1 MRPALT
7 SLLRPVGRGPAAV
20 GTIAFCAGVTAYVVL
35 RGVQATTNDAQI
47 GLDAAA
53 ATIGT
58 LLAYLLL
65 GRFWESGLLRD
76 LMLCGFLLLLG
87 CSNAAFAVLP
97 HSFGHDGNPGAS
109 AVAGVLA
116 GVAFIGATWLPA
128 WRWHRRPGY
137 GVVLLLVGV
146 ALAIAVSATV
156 AVASEGFGSPD
167 SFGGR
172 PDFGLTVA
180 QMVAAGLFAIGALGS
195 GRRAREDGLLGW
207 LTVAG
212 LIAAASRTDF
222 AVSDDVGDTW
232 STAGTFLRV
241 AFYAVLLVATGMEI
255 RGYWRQ
261 VAGMAVLEERRR
273 LARELHDGLAQELA
287 FTATQARALAE
298 VSEHPTR
305 AKLITAAAERALDE
319 SRRAIAALTRP
330 LDEPFE
336 LSVAQCA
343 EEVCDRFDAQL
354 VLDVQPGVHADPETK
369 EALLR
374 VLREA
379 VSNAA
384 RHSGADEVRVRVRR
398 ADGLELRVEDDG
410 RGFDVDDIGH
420 LSGRF
425 GMVSMRERVQA
436 LGGTFTV
443 VSRLRGG
450 TAIEVTLP

>member
-1 MRPALT
+1 MRWAW
-7 SLLRPVGRGPAAV
+7 SFLLRPVGRSEAV
-20 GTIAFCAGVTAYVVL
+20 VCAIGVCAGITAYVVL
-35 RGVQATTNDAQI
+35 NDVRATTNGAQTA
-47 GLDAAA
+47 LDATA

-65 GRFWESGLLRD
+65 GRFWESGRLRD

-87 CSNAAFAVLP
+87 CSNAVFAVLP
-97 HSFGHDGNPGAS
+97 HAFGYDGNSSAS
-109 AVAGVLA
+109 AAAGVLA

-128 WRWHRRPGY
+128 WRWEHRPAY
-137 GVVLLLVGV
+137 AVALLVV
-146 ALAIAVSATV
+146 AVIAAIAISATV
-156 AVASEGFGSPD
+156 AVASDGVGSPD
-167 SFGGR
+167 TFGAT
-172 PDFGLTVA
+172 PDLGLTLA
-180 QMVAAGLFAIGALGS
+180 QVLAAALFALGAIGS
-195 GRRAREDGLLGW
+195 GRRAREDGLLAW

-212 LIAAASRTDF
+212 VIAAGSRTDF
-222 AVSDDVGDTW
+222 AVSHDVGDTW

-241 AFYAVLLVATGMEI
+241 AFYAVLLVATGVEI

-273 LARELHDGLAQELA
+273 LARDLHDGLAQELA

-343 EEVCDRFDAQL
+343 EEVCDRFDAHL
-354 VLDVQPGVHADPETK
+354 VLDVQEGVQADAETR

-398 ADGLELRVEDDG
+398 TDGLELRVEDDG
-410 RGFDVDDIGH
+410 RGFNVDDIGH

-443 VSRLRGG
+443 VSRLPGG

>member
-1 MRPALT
+1 MRPA
-7 SLLRPVGRGPAAV
+7 SLLRPWGRGHALV
-20 GTIAFCAGVTAYVVL
+20 GTVALCGAVTAYVVL
-35 RGVQATTNDAQI
+35 RDVRATTNDAQI

-65 GRFWESGLLRD
+65 GRFWETGRFRD
-76 LMLCGFLLLLG
+76 LMLCGFLLQLG
-87 CSNAAFAVLP
+87 SSNAAFAAVP
-97 HSFGHDGNPGAS
+97 HALGHTGNPGAS

-116 GVAFIGATWLPA
+116 GVAFIGATWLPT
-128 WRWHRRPGY
+128 WRWERRPGY
-137 GVVLLLVGV
+137 AVGLLVLCV
-146 ALAIAVSATV
+146 AAALGISATV
-156 AVASEGFGSPD
+156 AVASDGMGSPD
-167 SFGGR
+167 TFGAT
-172 PDFGLTVA
+172 PDVGLTLA
-180 QMVAAGLFAIGALGS
+180 QVVAAALFAFGAIGSA
-195 GRRAREDGLLGW
+195 RRAREDGLLAW
-207 LTVAG
+207 LAVAG
-212 LIAAASRTDF
+212 VLAAGSRVDF
-222 AVSDDVGDTW
+222 AVSHDVGDSW
-232 STAGTFLRV
+232 ATAGTFLRL
-241 AFYAVLLVATGMEI
+241 AFYAVLLVATGVEI

-273 LARELHDGLAQELA
+273 LARDLHDGLAQELA

-343 EEVCDRFDAQL
+343 EEVCDRFDAHL
-354 VLDVQPGVHADPETK
+354 VLDVQPGVHAEPETR

-379 VSNAA
+379 VANAA

-398 ADGLELRVEDDG
+398 TDGLELRVEDDG
-410 RGFDVDDIGH
+410 RGFDVEDIGH

-425 GMVSMRERVQA
+425 GLVSMRDRVQA

-443 VSRLRGG
+443 VSRLPGG

>member
-7 SLLRPVGRGPAAV
+7 SLLRPVGRGPAVV
-20 GTIAFCAGVTAYVVL
+20 GTLAFCAGVTAYAVL
-35 RGVQATTNDAQI
+35 GQARATTDDAQI

-65 GRFWESGLLRD
+65 GRFWESGRLRD

-87 CSNAAFAVLP
+87 CSNAAFAALP
-97 HSFGHDGNPGAS
+97 HAFGRAGNPGAS

-128 WRWHRRPGY
+128 WRWERRPGTA
-137 GVVLLLVGV
+137 VALLVGGV
-146 ALAIAVSATV
+146 ALAIGLSATV
-156 AVASEGFGSPD
+156 AVASEGMGSPD
-167 SFGGR
+167 TFGAT

-180 QMVAAGLFAIGALGS
+180 QIAAAALFAIGALGS
-195 GRRAREDGLLGW
+195 GRRAGEDGLLGW

-222 AVSDDVGDTW
+222 AISHDVGDTW
-232 STAGTFLRV
+232 STAGTLLRV
-241 AFYAVLLVATGMEI
+241 AFYAVLLVATGVEI

-398 ADGLELRVEDDG
+398 TDGLELRVEDDG

>member
-1 MRPALT
+1 MRPA
-7 SLLRPVGRGPAAV
+7 SLLRPQGQAHAWVGAIV
-20 GTIAFCAGVTAYVVL
+20 FCAAVTAYVVVGDI
-35 RGVQATTNDAQI
+35 RGTGSDAQTA
-47 GLDAAA
+47 LDAAA

-65 GRFWESGLLRD
+65 GRFWESGRLRD

-87 CSNAAFAVLP
+87 CSNAVFAAVP
-97 HSFGHDGNPGAS
+97 HSVGHEGNSGAS

-116 GVAFIGATWLPA
+116 GLAFIGATWLPG
-128 WRWHRRPGY
+128 WRWQGRPSTAIGM
-137 GVVLLLVGV
+137 L
-146 ALAIAVSATV
+146 ALAVAAAIGLSATV
-156 AVASEGFGSPD
+156 AGASKGMGSPD
-167 SFGGR
+167 TFGAT
-172 PDFGLTVA
+172 PDVGLTVA
-180 QMVAAGLFAIGALGS
+180 QFVAAGLFAIGAVGS
-195 GRRAREDGLLGW
+195 GRLAGEDGLFGW

-212 LIAAASRTDF
+212 LVAVGSRVDF
-222 AVSDDVGDTW
+222 AVSHDVGDAW
-232 STAGTFLRV
+232 STAGTLLRLT
-241 AFYAVLLVATGMEI
+241 FYAVLLVATGVEI

-273 LARELHDGLAQELA
+273 LARDLHDGLAQELA

-305 AKLITAAAERALDE
+305 AKLISAAAERALDE

-354 VLDVQPGVHADPETK
+354 VLDVQPGVQADPEIR

-384 RHSGADEVRVRVRR
+384 RHSGADEVRVRLRR
-398 ADGLELRVEDDG
+398 TEGLELRVEDDG
-410 RGFDVDDIGH
+410 RGFDVADIGQIA
-420 LSGRF
+420 GRF

-443 VSRLRGG
+443 VSRLPGG